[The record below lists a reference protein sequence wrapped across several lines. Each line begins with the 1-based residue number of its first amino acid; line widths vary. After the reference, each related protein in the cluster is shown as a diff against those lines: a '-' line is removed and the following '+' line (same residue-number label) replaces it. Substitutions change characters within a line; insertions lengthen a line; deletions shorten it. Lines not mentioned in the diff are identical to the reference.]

1 MNPGLKQVKTM
12 KIYETWGSEMD
23 ELSQKII
30 LGGLTVNG
38 LTIKISVW
46 SSKMVVN
53 VYIYIN

>member
-38 LTIKISVW
+38 LTIKISV
-46 SSKMVVN
+46 
-53 VYIYIN
+53 